1 MRALLVSA
9 LALIAV
15 AASAQTP
22 PRIYSRSMLLGI
34 DYGPSDEKTS
44 SGGGVS
50 TAVTGQHSTANGS
63 SSWGSLSG
71 SARVDSPV
79 EGQYYGSQAIAWDT
93 TEYWDI
99 LTFTNPALT
108 GQRARVTYKI
118 QVNGSVTAE
127 GGVKPEWGYTGS
139 NSASA
144 KARLTYGEVA
154 PQTNQF
160 NFSQYGDGTTNGTN
174 FMNQTLEITEE
185 FVYGQPFH
193 MRLYLNLEART
204 WGDLPGHAYADVDS
218 AQFLG
223 ITSVKSMEGVPL
235 DYSVTSLSGATWGV
249 TSPAFEFSLN
259 KTTVAGQNYV
269 QGNIT
274 LAEPAASAVA
284 FTTYDNSSL
293 VTTPASVIVPQGQTT
308 KLFPIQVTAVN
319 SPINTI
325 VYAKRGVVTRSC
337 PLTLTPLVPTALA
350 FTPSTVTGG
359 STVECRV
366 VINGVA
372 GPSGRTIAVFDNSPF
387 TTMSSTVVVPAGATQ
402 VIFSITTMAVTAP
415 KVVTVTARVSAG
427 EKTGTFRI
435 NP

>member
-1 MRALLVSA
+1 M
-9 LALIAV
+9 AV
-15 AASAQTP
+15 AASAQAP
-22 PRIYSRSMLLGI
+22 KIYSRSLLLGI

-50 TAVTGQHSTANGS
+50 TTVAGAYSTANGS

-71 SARVDSPV
+71 SARVDSPN
-79 EGQYYGSQAIAWDT
+79 EGHYYGEQPIAWDT

-108 GQRARVTYKI
+108 GQRARVTYKVR
-118 QVNGSVTAE
+118 VNGSVTAE

-144 KARLTYGEVA
+144 KARLTYGELA

-160 NFSQYGDGTTNGTN
+160 TFSQYGDGTTSGAN

-204 WGDLPGHAYADVDS
+204 WGDLPGFAYADVDS

-235 DYSVTSLSGATWGV
+235 DYTVTSLSGASWGV
-249 TSPAFEFSLN
+249 SSPAFEFTLN

-274 LAEPAASAVA
+274 LAEPAAAAIA

-293 VTTPASVIVPQGQTT
+293 VSTPASVTVSQGQTT

-359 STVECRV
+359 STVECRI

-387 TTMSSTVVVPAGATQ
+387 TTMPSTVTVPAGATQ
-402 VIFSITTMAVTAP
+402 VTFPITTTAVTAQ

>member
-1 MRALLVSA
+1 MRALLLSA
-9 LALIAV
+9 LALLAV
-15 AASAQTP
+15 AAHAQA
-22 PRIYSRSMLLGI
+22 PRIYSRSLLLGI

-50 TAVTGQHSTANGS
+50 TAVTGQHSTANAS

-79 EGQYYGSQAIAWDT
+79 EGQYYGDMAIAWDT

-108 GQRARVTYKI
+108 GQRARVTYRI

-144 KARLTYGEVA
+144 KARLTYGELA

-160 NFSQYGDGTTNGTN
+160 NFAQYGDGTTNGTN

-185 FVYGQPFH
+185 FVYGDPFH

-204 WGDLPGHAYADVDS
+204 WGDLPGFAYSDVDS
-218 AQFLG
+218 VQFLG

-235 DYSVTSLSGATWGV
+235 DYSVSSLSGATWGV
-249 TSPAFEFSLN
+249 TSPAFNFTLN
-259 KTTVAGQNYV
+259 KATVAGQNYV

-274 LAEPAASAVA
+274 LAEPAASNLT

-293 VTTPASVIVPQGQTT
+293 VTTPANVVVSQGQTT
-308 KLFPIQVTAVN
+308 KLFPIQVAAVN

-325 VYAKRGVVTRSC
+325 VYAKRGVITRSC

-359 STVECRV
+359 SEVQCRI

-372 GPSGRTIAVFDNSPF
+372 GPAGRTIAVFDNSPF
-387 TTMSSTVVVPAGATQ
+387 TTMPSTVTVPAGATQ
-402 VIFSITTMAVTAP
+402 VIFPITTTAVTSQ
-415 KVVTVTARVSAG
+415 KTVTVTARVSAG